1 MTMAVVCQSMTCIVN
16 HVSSATIKAS
26 VGTSASACGLR
37 ERKKRR
43 TRDSLVSAALD
54 LFKTKG
60 YEHTTVRE
68 ITDAVEVSERTFF
81 RYFANKEELV
91 LSFVVAAADA
101 FVVELR
107 ERPATERPMEAL
119 RNAMRSAALAMDPVE
134 LAAQEQMAY
143 ALAMRLIEATPALL
157 SAQLMVAQNL
167 AEQIIMI
174 MAEREGVD
182 PQTDP
187 RPRIIA
193 SVFCALMSSA
203 SQVWGGGGDIRA
215 MTELA
220 DRYLAELVP
229 TFTQPWT

>member
-1 MTMAVVCQSMTCIVN
+1 MA
-16 HVSSATIKAS
+16 SAGVRAS
-26 VGTSASACGLR
+26 VGTPVSVCGLR

-43 TRDSLVSAALD
+43 TRDALLSAALD
-54 LFKTKG
+54 LFKAKG

-81 RYFANKEELV
+81 RYFASKEELV

-101 FVVELR
+101 FAVELSKR
-107 ERPATERPMEAL
+107 PASERPVEAL
-119 RNAMRSAALAMDPVE
+119 RNAMRTAALTLDPQDIE
-134 LAAQEQMAY
+134 REQMAY

-157 SAQLMVAQNL
+157 AAQLMVSQNL
-167 AEQIIMI
+167 CEKLIAI

-182 PQTDP
+182 PATDP

-193 SVFCALMSSA
+193 TVFCGLMSAA
-203 SQVWGGGGDIRA
+203 SQVWRGDGDITT

-220 DRYLAELVP
+220 DGYLAELVP
-229 TFTQPWT
+229 TFTEPWT

>member
-1 MTMAVVCQSMTCIVN
+1 
-16 HVSSATIKAS
+16 
-26 VGTSASACGLR
+26 VGTPVSVCGLR

-43 TRDSLVSAALD
+43 TRDALLSAALD
-54 LFKTKG
+54 LFKAKG

-81 RYFANKEELV
+81 RYFASKEELV

-101 FVVELR
+101 FAVELSKR
-107 ERPATERPMEAL
+107 PASERPVEAL
-119 RNAMRSAALAMDPVE
+119 RNAMRTAALTLDPQDIE
-134 LAAQEQMAY
+134 REQMAY

-157 SAQLMVAQNL
+157 AAQLMVSQNL
-167 AEQIIMI
+167 CEKLIAI

-182 PQTDP
+182 PATDP

-193 SVFCALMSSA
+193 TVFCGLMSAA
-203 SQVWGGGGDIRA
+203 SQVWRGDGDITT

-220 DRYLAELVP
+220 DGYLAELVP
-229 TFTQPWT
+229 TFTEPWT

>member
-1 MTMAVVCQSMTCIVN
+1 MTCIVN
-16 HVSSATIKAS
+16 HVSSATTQTS
-26 VGTSASACGLR
+26 VGTPAPACGLR

-54 LFKTKG
+54 LFRTKG

-81 RYFANKEELV
+81 RYFANKEDLV

-101 FVVELR
+101 FAVELGKR
-107 ERPATERPMEAL
+107 PASERPVEAL
-119 RNAMRSAALAMDPVE
+119 RNAMSAAVLTLDPLDIE
-134 LAAQEQMAY
+134 REQMAY
-143 ALAMRLIEATPALL
+143 THAMRLIEATPALL
-157 SAQLMVAQNL
+157 AAQLMVAQNL
-167 AEQIIMI
+167 CEQLIAIMS
-174 MAEREGVD
+174 EREGVD
-182 PQTDP
+182 PVTDP

-193 SVFCALMSSA
+193 TVFCGLMSA
-203 SQVWGGGGDIRA
+203 AGQVWRGDGDVTT

-229 TFTQPWT
+229 TFTEPWT